1 MGKPTAWNTLMD
13 ISRLVDTAY
22 GLAILADYDCAD
34 SLRIPAEL
42 EAAQS
47 APMAAARL
55 LLAQA
60 KDLLDSLEP
69 RISKLERIAELV
81 EE

>member
-13 ISRLVDTAY
+13 IYRLVDTAY
-22 GLAILADYDCAD
+22 GLAILADYECAD
-34 SLRIPAEL
+34 GLAIPAEL
-42 EAAQS
+42 QAAQS
-47 APMAAARL
+47 APMSAARL

-69 RISKLERIAELV
+69 ILRNIEQGEA
-81 EE
+81 

>member
-1 MGKPTAWNTLMD
+1 MGKPSAWNTLMD

-34 SLRIPAEL
+34 GLRIPAEL

-47 APMAAARL
+47 APMTAARL